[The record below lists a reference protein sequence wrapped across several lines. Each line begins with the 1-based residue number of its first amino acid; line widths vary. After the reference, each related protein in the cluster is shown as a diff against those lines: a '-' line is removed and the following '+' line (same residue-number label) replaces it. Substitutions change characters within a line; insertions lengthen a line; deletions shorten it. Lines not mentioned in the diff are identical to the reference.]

1 MEKLLTCMPI
11 FPQYS
16 SLRGWNVI
24 NERSFSL
31 VTLVARLDKTT
42 AVRKPEGRNQ
52 CLLVCERAA
61 RSLCAKERRKGTLRS
76 LFLPSFSLYQQ
87 KKKKMKKK
95 NCWPLLTQLWP
106 SPHSAPPSVK
116 LNACQ
121 KEWGRRNRE
130 SETERERQSGGN
142 REKEC
147 ERRIRTKLREKS
159 NITWIKRCRL
169 LPCFSIY
176 GEPSIW
182 RPHQGSFPW
191 CMLTCQENRIE
202 LQPWVSVS

>member
-1 MEKLLTCMPI
+1 MEKLLTCVPI

-16 SLRGWNVI
+16 SLRGWSVI

-76 LFLPSFSLYQQ
+76 LFLPSFSCISRKKGKW
-87 KKKKMKKK
+87 KKKIAGLCWHSPDLPLILLPQVWNWMPARK
-95 NCWPLLTQLWP
+95 N
-106 SPHSAPPSVK
+106 
-116 LNACQ
+116 
-121 KEWGRRNRE
+121 EGRRNRE

-142 REKEC
+142 REKNPH
-147 ERRIRTKLREKS
+147 KAKREIQYHM
-159 NITWIKRCRL
+159 NQT
-169 LPCFSIY
+169 
-176 GEPSIW
+176 
-182 RPHQGSFPW
+182 
-191 CMLTCQENRIE
+191 
-202 LQPWVSVS
+202 V

>member
-95 NCWPLLTQLWP
+95 IAGLCWHSPDLPLILLPQVWNWMP
-106 SPHSAPPSVK
+106 ARKNEEEGIERVR
-116 LNACQ
+116 Q
-121 KEWGRRNRE
+121 KERGRVG
-130 SETERERQSGGN
+130 ETEKKNVKEESAQS
-142 REKEC
+142 
-147 ERRIRTKLREKS
+147 
-159 NITWIKRCRL
+159 
-169 LPCFSIY
+169 
-176 GEPSIW
+176 
-182 RPHQGSFPW
+182 
-191 CMLTCQENRIE
+191 
-202 LQPWVSVS
+202 